1 MTQFYGT
8 LTPEKTEREEKNM
21 QLVRKGA
28 GECMVLL
35 ENDGVLPLKKIGKI
49 FFSDMRHISY
59 ITACCRNSRG
69 GLKIGLGKL
78 CIGNRL
84 QFFHLVFQ
92 EKRPCR
98 CWRKSMENTRKNCWL
113 FTKKRIRENLRW
125 ISCRW
130 IPFSACLP

>member
-49 FFSDMRHISY
+49 ALY
-59 ITACCRNSRG
+59 GA
-69 GLKIGLGKL
+69 
-78 CIGNRL
+78 
-84 QFFHLVFQ
+84 
-92 EKRPCR
+92 
-98 CWRKSMENTRKNCWL
+98 
-113 FTKKRIRENLRW
+113 
-125 ISCRW
+125 
-130 IPFSACLP
+130 